1 MAWARPRKACTSLR
15 FGQAQSSSLT
25 ITDVSRLSQI
35 RGGAKKYVGPI
46 SLRSDST
53 VAALPQLGQAQQE
66 RLRVALDAARVDV
79 DHVLQPGTLSF
90 DVQELVDLLLVLD
103 DREARLGVIDDEGQ
117 LALDRVLVERHRH
130 ATERLGG

>member
-53 VAALPQLGQAQQE
+53 VAAL
-66 RLRVALDAARVDV
+66 
-79 DHVLQPGTLSF
+79 S
-90 DVQELVDLLLVLD
+90 
-103 DREARLGVIDDEGQ
+103 GQ
-117 LALDRVLVERHRH
+117 LAVNPTMIDCAYEKTWSPTHAIGRDDRISSAGASPSEPG
-130 ATERLGG
+130 AFAAGGI